1 MEKGHQDLL
10 DTKISAHK
18 EFSKE
23 LVRKSFY
30 IAVILTIALFIG
42 SMFGKD
48 MSAFSNVVLASW
60 AELSGINAF
69 YIWKARA
76 ENKIKIIASLPK
88 EVIEKI
94 EVLRDFLN

>member
-1 MEKGHQDLL
+1 
-10 DTKISAHK
+10 
-18 EFSKE
+18 
-23 LVRKSFY
+23 
-30 IAVILTIALFIG
+30 
-42 SMFGKD
+42 